1 MTDKE
6 INSDSRTPSPE
17 SRIPNTDFRVG
28 YVAIIGKPNVG
39 KSTLMNSLLGAKLS
53 IVTPKPQTTRRRILG
68 IKTGEDHQVIF
79 LDTPGLLEP
88 KYLLQKTMVQS
99 VQESMGMADL
109 IVWMAD
115 AASMTEQDTKIFE
128 LLKSIKQRKIAVINK
143 VDLVEKGSL
152 LPLIERLYGL
162 ALFEEIVP
170 VSALKNDGLDRLFS
184 LIQSRLPHGEPVY
197 PPDVMSDEPE
207 RFFVSEI
214 IRESVFML
222 YKEEIPYATT
232 VQVEEFLERPGK
244 KDYIRAVIF
253 VEQDSQKGILIGKG
267 GLALKRVGQKSRAA
281 IEAFLERPV
290 FLELFVKVKPKW
302 RSEPGAMR
310 EFGYA

>member
-1 MTDKE
+1 MGKE
-6 INSDSRTPSPE
+6 KNIEPRTPNSEP
-17 SRIPNTDFRVG
+17 RIPSPDFRVG

-39 KSTLMNSLLGAKLS
+39 KSTLMNRLLGTKLS

-68 IKTGEDHQVIF
+68 IRTGEDHQAIF

-99 VQESMGMADL
+99 AREGMEMADL

-115 AASMTEQDTKIFE
+115 ASSVTEQDAKILE
-128 LLKSIKQRKIAVINK
+128 LLKSLKQRKIAVINK
-143 VDLVEKGSL
+143 VDLVDKSSL
-152 LPLIERLYGL
+152 LPLIGRFSSQ

-184 LIQSRLPHGEPVY
+184 LIRSRLPRGEPLY
-197 PPDVMSDEPE
+197 PADVMSDEPE
-207 RFFVSEI
+207 RFFVAEI

-232 VQVEEFLERPGK
+232 VLVEEFKERPAK

-267 GLALKRVGQKSRAA
+267 GLALKRVGQKSRTA

-290 FLELFVKVKPKW
+290 FLELYVKVKPKW
-302 RSEPGAMR
+302 RNEPGAMR
-310 EFGYA
+310 ELGYG

>member
-1 MTDKE
+1 MDKE
-6 INSDSRTPSPE
+6 KNSDSRTSNSE
-17 SRIPNTDFRVG
+17 LRTPNPDFRVG

-39 KSTLMNSLLGAKLS
+39 KSTLMNRLLGAKLS

-68 IKTGEDHQVIF
+68 IKTGDNHQVIF

-88 KYLLQKTMVQS
+88 KYLLQKTMVES
-99 VQESMGMADL
+99 AQESMEMADL

-115 AASMTEQDTKIFE
+115 AASVTEQDEKILV
-128 LLKSIKQRKIAVINK
+128 LLKSLKHRKIAVINK
-143 VDLVEKGSL
+143 VDLVEKTSL
-152 LPLIERLYGL
+152 LPLIERLSGL

-184 LIQSRLPHGEPVY
+184 LIQNRLPRGEAFY
-197 PPDVMSDEPE
+197 PSDVMSDEPE

-214 IRESVFML
+214 IREAVFML

-232 VQVEEFLERPGK
+232 VQVEEFLERPGR

-290 FLELFVKVKPKW
+290 FLEMVVKVKPKW
-302 RSEPGAMR
+302 RNEPGAMR